1 MSERAARKLVFILRF
16 LLCIGIMASLH
27 TTHAR
32 AQAKAE
38 NPTQNIA
45 DTWQGTMHAG
55 RDLRIVVK
63 ISKADDGG
71 YKSVFYIID
80 QGGDDIQRP
89 KSRWTAP
96 PEDDPPH
103 VVAHMKAS

>member
-1 MSERAARKLVFILRF
+1 MSERAARKLVFILRL

-45 DTWQGTMHAG
+45 DTWQGTIHPG

-71 YKSVFYIID
+71 YKSVFYVID
-80 QGGDDIQRP
+80 QNGDGHPATKTTLDGSNLKMILPMGGDI
-89 KSRWTAP
+89 
-96 PEDDPPH
+96 
-103 VVAHMKAS
+103 